1 MSYDFNDA
9 GPQSSGGGEP
19 IPKGTVAPVI
29 INLRGIKAGKTDS
42 RVQGLDI
49 EYTVTA
55 GPYAKQKA
63 WGWHGV
69 AGNGSD
75 GHNKMV
81 SITRSY
87 IRAVIESAFG
97 IDPADDSQEAMNG
110 RRISDWQ
117 DLDGLEFVARFDIE
131 EGTDFTDQRTGEAR
145 KGKDKNTLRAVTP
158 DDPDYN
164 GFKPAKRKAGGA
176 APKGATAAKQP
187 ATAGANGFD
196 RPNWG

>member
-1 MSYDFNDA
+1 MSMDFNDA
-9 GPQSSGGGEP
+9 EPQGQGGSV

-29 INLRGIKAGKTDS
+29 INLRGIKSGKTDS

-55 GPYAKQKA
+55 GPYARQKA

-87 IRAVIESAFG
+87 VRGILESAFG
-97 IDPADDSQEAMNG
+97 IDPADDTQEAMNN

-117 DLDGLEFVARFDIE
+117 DLDGLEFVARFDVE
-131 EGTDFTDQRTGEAR
+131 EGTDFTDQRTGEVR

-164 GFKPAKRKAGGA
+164 GFKGAKRKAAPAARSNGA
-176 APKGATAAKQP
+176 APKQP
-187 ATAGANGFD
+187 AAAGAGGGIS
-196 RPNWG
+196 RPDWG

>member
-1 MSYDFNDA
+1 MTMDFNDA
-9 GPQSSGGGEP
+9 EPQSSGGGEP

-29 INLRGIKAGKTDS
+29 VSLRTIKTGKTGA
-42 RVQGLDI
+42 QGLDI

-55 GPYAKQKA
+55 GPYAKRKA

-87 IRAVIESAFG
+87 IRAMIESAFG
-97 IDPADDSQEAMNG
+97 IDPADDSQDAMNG

-117 DLDGLEFVARFDIE
+117 DLDGMEFVARFDVE
-131 EGTDFTDQRTGEAR
+131 EGSDYVDQRTGETR
-145 KGKDKNTLRAVTP
+145 RGKDKNTLRAVTP

-164 GFKPAKRKAGGA
+164 GFKPAKRKAS
-176 APKGATAAKQP
+176 APKGNVMGATPKAA
-187 ATAGANGFD
+187 GGNGIS
-196 RPNWG
+196 RPDWG